1 MMLSNLSVPLL
12 GIVDTAVMGH
22 LDHAYYMGAVA
33 IGALIFSFVYW
44 GFGFLRMGTT
54 GLVAQSTGANDQDEA
69 HAVLLRGCIIA
80 LALAILL
87 LLIQPVIAWVS
98 FSLINASPEVE
109 HHARTYFDIR
119 IWSAP
124 ATLIT
129 YVIIG
134 WFLGRQNARV
144 PLFIALLVNIINIV
158 LDLVF
163 VVGLGMTVDGVAW
176 ASVIADYS
184 GLALAGFF
192 IWQMLKQHQL
202 NYSKALIFN
211 RQALA
216 KMFSVNHTIFIRT
229 LCLVFTFAFFTAK
242 GAEFGNTILAV
253 NALLLNFQALMA
265 YVLDSFAHAAEALVG
280 HDIGEKNP
288 SSLNRTVKAI
298 MLYSLVFASLFSVV
312 YWLFGSVIIA
322 MMSDIELVRQGAHE
336 YLPWLIVLPL
346 VSVWSFV
353 YDGIFIGATRTRA
366 MRDMMIVAT
375 FLVFIPAWYV
385 LQFMGNHG
393 LWLALTLFLATRGIT
408 LAIIWRRYT
417 FNNTLFPEHKQKH
430 H

>member
-12 GIVDTAVMGH
+12 GMVDTAVMGH

-54 GLVAQSTGANDQDEA
+54 GLVAQSVGANDHNEA
-69 HAVLLRGCIIA
+69 YAVLLRGCLVA
-80 LALAILL
+80 LILAIGLL
-87 LLIQPVIAWVS
+87 LLRPVIAWLS
-98 FSLINASPEVE
+98 FSIINTSAEVE

-129 YVIIG
+129 YVIVG

-144 PLFIALLVNIINIV
+144 PLLITLTVNIVNIV
-158 LDLVF
+158 LDLLF
-163 VVGLGMTVDGVAW
+163 VVGLGMTIDGVAW

-184 GLALAGFF
+184 GLSLAAYLT
-192 IWQMLKQHQL
+192 WRLLKQGQYHCNKEKIL
-202 NYSKALIFN
+202 N

-216 KMFSVNHTIFIRT
+216 RMFSINHTIFVRT
-229 LCLVFTFAFFTAK
+229 LCLVFAFAFFTAK
-242 GAEFGNTILAV
+242 GAEFGDTILAV

-280 HDIGEKNP
+280 HDIGEQNNA
-288 SSLNRTVKAI
+288 SLNRTIKAI
-298 MLYSLVFASLFSVV
+298 LLWSLGFATLFSLA
-312 YWLFGSVIIA
+312 YWLAGSFIIA
-322 MMSDIELVRQGAHE
+322 IMTNIESVRQSAHE
-336 YLPWLIVLPL
+336 YLPWLTLLPL

-366 MRDMMIVAT
+366 MRDTMIIST
-375 FLVFIPAWYV
+375 FLVFMPAWYAFR
-385 LQFMGNHG
+385 FMGNHG
-393 LWLALTLFLATRGIT
+393 LWLALVLFLAARG
-408 LAIIWRRYT
+408 LSLGYIWHRSQRRSG
-417 FNNTLFPEHKQKH
+417 
-430 H
+430 